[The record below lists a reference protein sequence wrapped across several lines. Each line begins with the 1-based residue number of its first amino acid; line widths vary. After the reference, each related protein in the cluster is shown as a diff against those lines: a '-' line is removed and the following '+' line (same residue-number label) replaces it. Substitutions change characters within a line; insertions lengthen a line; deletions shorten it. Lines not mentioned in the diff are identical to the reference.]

1 MTRTNR
7 PVPPTQAPPARPEQ
21 RSEQCSAECSGDC
34 SGECSNAATA
44 ARESGS
50 LVIDCDS
57 CLARGD
63 ACGDC
68 VVSCLLGPP
77 PPQGRR
83 LDGEQVQ
90 AIDVLSATG
99 LVPPLRL
106 VTSVPVPAEWAAP
119 EYEA

>member
-1 MTRTNR
+1 MPT
-7 PVPPTQAPPARPEQ
+7 PEPPPPSPGGQ
-21 RSEQCSAECSGDC
+21 PGL
-34 SGECSNAATA
+34 T
-44 ARESGS
+44 S

-57 CLARGD
+57 CLVRGD
-63 ACGDC
+63 ACADC

-90 AIDVLSATG
+90 AIDALSTSG

-106 VTSVPVPAEWAAP
+106 VTAVDSRVEPGA
-119 EYEA
+119 